1 MINFDKSYKRYRT
14 RSLISMMSQWG
25 SDESINISCSQ
36 PILIHCDF
44 VDKLRKLVHTDN
56 YAPQLR
62 RERGL
67 NDDN

>member
-1 MINFDKSYKRYRT
+1 MINRT
-14 RSLISMMSQWG
+14 NDIAHDLLLYVYMMSQWG
-25 SDESINISCSQ
+25 SDKSINISCSQ
-36 PILIHCDF
+36 PILIYCDF

-67 NDDN
+67 NDDNY